1 MNRFEEVAVGLYLS
15 YWPEDWSFHQI
26 LEKLYSENDENDEN
40 KITICEFYQ
49 DYWPELIANE
59 IKYTHNVLV
68 RNFDIKNSVD
78 L

>member
-1 MNRFEEVAVGLYLS
+1 MYLS
-15 YWPEDWSFHQI
+15 YWPEDWSFSQV
-26 LEKLYSENDENDEN
+26 LERLYSENDENE
-40 KITICEFYQ
+40 ITICEFYQ

-59 IKYTHNVLV
+59 IKYTHDVLV